1 MRLFYELSLKLLIL
15 MFVIYNKYES
25 ANDID
30 LKGFV

>member
-1 MRLFYELSLKLLIL
+1 MWLFYELYSNLLIL
-15 MFVIYNKYES
+15 MFVIYEKYES

>member
-1 MRLFYELSLKLLIL
+1 MRLFYERYLGFLNL
-15 MFVIYNKYES
+15 MFVFKEKYES

>member
-1 MRLFYELSLKLLIL
+1 MWLFYELYSNLLIL
-15 MFVIYNKYES
+15 MFVIHEKYES

>member
-1 MRLFYELSLKLLIL
+1 MRLFYERCLEYINL
-15 MFVIYNKYES
+15 MFVFSENYES

>member
-1 MRLFYELSLKLLIL
+1 MRFFYERYLGYVYL
-15 MFVIYNKYES
+15 MFVFSKNYES